1 MKKYLSKLAVKFI
14 SLILAF
20 SILFECNAPAF
31 AAVKNDSNA
40 AAQELSDFAVNDA
53 VLNNF
58 DERLSELF
66 QAGQEGNSYEASLNR
81 DVKNAINAL
90 ENSADRKKIISLKEA
105 GKDKYGNLWPMYV
118 SAAGSKNIAALEKAL
133 LKFLTE
139 YFASFEVMPFNKFE
153 VFYNQSVKDAAKTY
167 VNKFWNKNQIYAPF
181 KSPESAVEASIKQS
195 WPVKQSYEA
204 YVKEAK
210 AEIAWRKANG
220 QKIEEGGYK
229 VVRAYVKAINPEVL
243 SPVVLNN
250 LINLELG
257 GKKVI
262 TEQEITAIRNY
273 TVARIEKQ
281 DLKALNLSLIS
292 SNKDKKIAARL
303 LQDIIEVIVSG
314 GYTVNQ
320 AGAYSKAVEKLIYKS
335 EDTAG
340 FNHILST
347 GFASLLAV
355 KDYSAL
361 RRILSRYTAKE
372 NEGAD
377 WGDYISLSFYAD
389 KIHNSKG
396 KYLGKASEL
405 AQYTTKYSYE
415 NTFTDLAQLLAE
427 DGSNE
432 ALKILKEYGVDLGL
446 KSSIKPFLYGALK
459 SGKSGLPLSAAS
471 VIAADFIN
479 LSMGDIAAT
488 QEYDIDKSLF
498 AKYPSVKSKLAN
510 GAVITDAKFK
520 ERKADQKTFGY
531 FHRAA
536 VSGDILLLIW
546 GTIGLIKIG
555 GKAMALGR
563 SAYAAVKAGRI
574 TNTVKKVAYIRA
586 NYAKM
591 SKYIAVRN
599 ALQSMKL
606 KAQAGQ
612 LRLLGNVEEARA
624 LANSRTALKVQ
635 ARANQAQLVKLGQ
648 IRDNAAADLSNTAA
662 PTARQT
668 ARANLADAQYN
679 ARQTQIDFLNKAR
692 MYKAGFDAKNAA
704 YTAEVEAYNANVA
717 RYNSL
722 LSRLNGA
729 SPEEAVKINSELAY
743 LRSVLD
749 IKPIAP
755 SYTIGELDYV
765 NASNAFNSALNNFNG
780 ARTAFKQTGWWYRNI
795 TAPWKTAPAGDGTL
809 GLWKLETDPGIT
821 LAQALKINRPYNPN
835 YTSGVKLFNNA
846 GAQSGNVNKFY
857 QFLDAHHLQPI
868 TSGLKFIN
876 NKATLFGFSLLFNY
890 NVATVNPWALE
901 GGRAATFATELVA
914 DGSKTLENA
923 KLLKALGGSLPLSS
937 LPNAV
942 KPVNVVDPKFLQF
955 YKAVPLPGG
964 NIISDFTPKALFATT
979 GQLTVLTGASIG
991 LPLMFGRDLLSA
1003 YSNAFLKKP
1012 VAATLKP
1019 SAATSLRLNDNIGYN
1034 TGIEPWTLFNGRFG
1048 EAPKYFY
1055 EIPAVPRGIA
1065 NVEAEDVLPSYVKQ
1079 YGGSVAITPQ
1089 IIKERKALNNAWST
1103 VENNWRGGANAVL
1116 AEMEME
1122 GITFEVRHGYAIE
1135 DEETGE
1141 IIVQGPVLRRIT
1153 GNFSNFGLTKILY
1166 KHSALGG
1173 RNLQYAGSQY
1183 VNKEDFAALP
1193 FIIRNFEPEI
1203 LDNNKTLRYV
1213 LQDDSGQAL
1222 IVVFKAKSR
1231 RRFNLI
1237 TMYYKK
1243 EITDGLKISG
1253 RLTGTLSKK
1262 LGLKPR
1268 FEKDAP
1274 VSMAEAE
1281 EEIDNTAVSF
1291 ASADTN
1297 LKDRAFTMSVINADG
1312 REVMLPVNLSFNEN
1326 FKTNGYS
1333 NVVFNKGVA
1342 ELRQFEKDPRV
1353 MSNFFI
1359 VLKNQNKS
1367 FKHFVDALKASGQTI
1382 TVKFFQYGIKPRKTI
1397 TTNLYNGDGRSV
1409 LPVKVITDP
1418 NFLKEGSK
1426 LVLTPSGRIGVLSAK
1441 GYMPDLIDDTAVLRI
1456 PKNQTETFLKI
1467 LPLTA
1472 KPLPIEIMPN
1482 YNKANVIIEEGFYI
1496 NPSLGKTLGP
1506 VLPQSLGVSEAFAT
1520 NLMYIVNY
1528 MPGLLSP
1535 LLNPLIKKFG
1545 EVAVFKFS
1553 ILMSSVAAL
1562 LPVFFGFY
1570 GYSSQIEPTAIRSVS
1585 LGIAL
1590 FALAFSINVRN
1601 VVGNTLINMNRGA
1614 MPIAKEKKK
1623 EETTVSQAAKVTTD
1637 ILWEKTKK
1645 LFTNGTDFSMED
1657 ILFYNRSFI
1666 NKNLG
1671 TMAFLIAPSALNYG
1685 GNLFGLDLNFGWDVA
1700 LPLYAAYSAYAGW
1713 KVHNTNLR
1721 DKKIIEDI
1729 KTDMYQISAEDT
1741 PAMVEKNKRSFS
1753 ESLSEI
1759 WDTAVHKEGVLNI
1772 STAMALA
1779 TAHELSVSSAFSSTL
1794 YQTIPDGDMAT
1805 IMVIGILY
1813 GSLMAGRLLG
1823 NVTAT
1828 RMSAGTSYLG
1838 YSALSLGG
1846 TAAIA
1851 AGIVGDMS
1859 WLVLTGGVI
1868 ASIGIGN
1875 YFSQMFAYIIRKH
1888 PDLQSQISQVLSF
1901 TMPIAVGLS
1910 MPITYLN
1917 DWFGVPYARV
1927 MAAFAMLVSSLV
1939 MTKDMMESST
1949 LYKFIVQEFKE
1960 AHDYVV
1966 GLFNKKPAAEGE
1978 KINTDDTTGPD
1989 INNAEPQN

>member
-1 MKKYLSKLAVKFI
+1 MKKFISKFAVKFI
-14 SLILAF
+14 SMSLAF
-20 SILFECNAPAF
+20 AILFECNAPVF
-31 AAVKNDSNA
+31 AAVKNENRSSSE
-40 AAQELSDFAVNDA
+40 ELSDFAADNG

-58 DERLSELF
+58 DERLSELY
-66 QAGQEGNSYEASLNR
+66 QAGQEGNSYEVALNR
-81 DVKNAINAL
+81 DIKKELNNL
-90 ENSADRKKIISLKEA
+90 ENSSDRKKIDSLKHT

-118 SAAGSKNIAALEKAL
+118 SVTGSKNVSVLEKSL

-139 YFASFEVMPFNKFE
+139 YFAPLEVMPFDKFKNA
-153 VFYNQSVKDAAKTY
+153 YNQSVKDSAKAY
-167 VNKFWNKNQIYAPF
+167 VSKFWNKNQSYTPF
-181 KSPESAVEASIKQS
+181 KSPEDAVEAAIKES
-195 WPVKQSYEA
+195 WPLKQSYDS

-210 AEIAWRKANG
+210 AEIAWRKANEN
-220 QKIEEGGYK
+220 KIEEGGYQ
-229 VVRAYVKAINPEVL
+229 VIRAYVKAINPEVL
-243 SPVVLNN
+243 SPIVLNN
-250 LINLELG
+250 LINLELN
-257 GKKVI
+257 GKKAI
-262 TEQEITAIRNY
+262 TDQEVLSIRNY

-281 DLKALNLSLIS
+281 NLDALSLNIIS
-292 SNKDKKIAARL
+292 NDKDKKVAARL
-303 LQDIIEVIVSG
+303 LQDIIETIVVG

-320 AGAYSKAVEKLIYKS
+320 PGTYSKAVENIIYRS
-335 EDTAG
+335 ENTAG
-340 FNHILST
+340 FNHILSA

-355 KDYSAL
+355 KDYDAI
-361 RRILSRYTAKE
+361 RRILRHYTVKE

-389 KIHNSKG
+389 RIHNSNG
-396 KYLGKASEL
+396 KYLGKSSEL
-405 AQYTTKYSYE
+405 TQYTTKYSYE
-415 NTFTDLAQLLAE
+415 NTFTDLAELLAE
-427 DGSNE
+427 DGSGE
-432 ALKILKEYGVDLGL
+432 ALKILNEYTVDLGL
-446 KSSIKPFLYGALK
+446 KAAIKPFFYGALK
-459 SGKSGLPLSAAS
+459 SGKSLPVNAAT
-471 VIAADFIN
+471 ALATDLIN
-479 LSMGDIAAT
+479 LSMGDIPAT
-488 QEYDIDKSLF
+488 QEYIIDKSLF
-498 AKYPSVKSKLAN
+498 SKYKITKYSKDNAIINESKLR
-510 GAVITDAKFK
+510 DRQS
-520 ERKADQKTFGY
+520 EQKTFGY

-536 VSGDILLLIW
+536 VSGDILILIW
-546 GTIGLIKIG
+546 GAIGLVKIG

-563 SAYAAVKAGRI
+563 SAYTAVKAGRI
-574 TNTVKKVAYIRA
+574 TNTAKKVAYIRA

-591 SKYIAVRN
+591 SRYISVRN
-599 ALQSMKL
+599 SFQAMKL

-612 LRLLGNVEEARA
+612 LRLLGKVEEAKT
-624 LANSRTALKVQ
+624 LTSSRTALKID
-635 ARANQAQLVKLGQ
+635 ARSNQTQLGRLGQ
-648 IRDNAAADLSNTAA
+648 IRERAVTDLQNTAN
-662 PTARQT
+662 PTARQA
-668 ARANLADAQYN
+668 ARADLADAQFR
-679 ARQTQIDFLNKAR
+679 AKQTQIDFLRKAR
-692 MYKAGFDAKNAA
+692 MYKTGFDAKNAV

-717 RYNSL
+717 KYNAL
-722 LSRLNGA
+722 LSGLNGA
-729 SPEEAVKINSELAY
+729 NPAEAAKINSELAY

-749 IKPIAP
+749 ITP
-755 SYTIGELDYV
+755 SVPAYTAGELSYV
-765 NASNAFNSALNNFNG
+765 NASNAFNSALNNFNS

-795 TAPWKTAPAGDGTL
+795 ISPWKAAPAGDGTL

-821 LAQALKINRPYNPN
+821 LAQALKINRPYNPD
-835 YTSGVKLFNNA
+835 YTSGVRLFSNT
-846 GAQSGNVNKFY
+846 GGETGNVNKFY
-857 QFLDAHHLQPI
+857 NFLDAHHLKPI

-901 GGRAATFATELVA
+901 GGRAASFATELVA
-914 DGSKTLENA
+914 DGSKTLESA
-923 KLLKALGGSLPLSS
+923 KLFKMLGGTFPLSS

-942 KPVNVVDPKFLQF
+942 KPVNIVDPKFLQF
-955 YKAVPLPGG
+955 YKAVPLPAG
-964 NIISDFTPKALFATT
+964 NIISDFSPKALFATT
-979 GQLTVLTGASIG
+979 GKLTGLTGAAFAMPI
-991 LPLMFGRDLLSA
+991 MFGRDLLSA
-1003 YSNAFLKKP
+1003 YSNAFLKTPVVAKVKP
-1012 VAATLKP
+1012 WTLNN
-1019 SAATSLRLNDNIGYN
+1019 LQLNENIGYN
-1034 TGIEPWTLFNGRFG
+1034 AGVEPWTLFNGHFG
-1048 EAPKYFY
+1048 QTPKYFY
-1055 EIPAVPRGIA
+1055 EIPAVSRGAADID
-1065 NVEAEDVLPSYVKQ
+1065 AEDVLPSYITRE
-1079 YGGSVAITPQ
+1079 YSSSVAITPQ
-1089 IIKERKALNNAWST
+1089 IARERKALNNAWNT
-1103 VENNWRGGANAVL
+1103 VENDWHGGANAVI

-1122 GITFEVRHGYAIE
+1122 GLSFEVRHGYAIE

-1141 IIVQGPVLRRIT
+1141 VIVQGPVLRRQT
-1153 GNFSNFGLTKILY
+1153 GNFSNFGLTKIIY
-1166 KHSALGG
+1166 KHGIAGG
-1173 RNLQYAGSQY
+1173 RNLQYAGSKY
-1183 VNKEDFAALP
+1183 VTKEDFAALP

-1213 LQDDSGQAL
+1213 IQDDDGQAL
-1222 IVVFKAKSR
+1222 IVVFKAKSK

-1237 TMYYKK
+1237 TMYYKQTV
-1243 EITDGLKISG
+1243 TDGLKISG
-1253 RLTGTLSKK
+1253 QLTGTLSKK

-1268 FEKDAP
+1268 FAKEDTVSRTIVLEDEVVTDA
-1274 VSMAEAE
+1274 
-1281 EEIDNTAVSF
+1281 AVV
-1291 ASADTN
+1291 SADTD
-1297 LKDRAFTMSVINADG
+1297 LKNRAFTMSVINADG
-1312 REVMLPVNLSFNEN
+1312 SEVMLPVNLSFNEN
-1326 FKTNGYS
+1326 FKTRGYS

-1342 ELRQFEKDPRV
+1342 ELRQFEKEPRV

-1367 FKHFVDALKASGQTI
+1367 FKHFVDALKASGQSI

-1397 TTNLYNGDGRSV
+1397 TTTLYNADGTSA

-1426 LVLTPSGRIGVLSAK
+1426 LVLTPSGRIGVLAAK

-1456 PKNQTETFLKI
+1456 PKNQTETFLKL

-1506 VLPQSLGVSEAFAT
+1506 VLPQSLGVSEEFAT

-1570 GYSSQIEPTAIRSVS
+1570 GYSSQIEPTTIRSIS

-1601 VVGNTLINMNRGA
+1601 VVGNSLINMNRGA
-1614 MPIAKEKKK
+1614 MPIAKEKKA
-1623 EETTVSQAAKVTTD
+1623 EEKTVTEAAKITTD

-1645 LFTNGTDFSMED
+1645 LFSNGTDFSMED

-1671 TMAFLIAPSALNYG
+1671 TMAFLIAPSILNYG
-1685 GNLFGLDLNFGWDVA
+1685 GSLFGLDLNLGWDVA

-1741 PAMVEKNKRSFS
+1741 PAIVQKSKKSFS
-1753 ESLSEI
+1753 ESLNEI
-1759 WDTAVHKEGVLNI
+1759 WDTAVNKDGVLNI

-1794 YQTIPDGDMAT
+1794 YQIIPDGDMAT

-1838 YSALSLGG
+1838 YSGLSLGG

-1851 AGIVGDMS
+1851 AGIMGDMS

-1927 MAAFAMLVSSLV
+1927 MAAFAMLVGSLV

-1949 LYKFIVQEFKE
+1949 LYKYIVQEFKE
-1960 AHDYVV
+1960 ASDYVV
-1966 GLFNKKPAAEGE
+1966 GVFNKKPVTDAGE
-1978 KINTDDTTGPD
+1978 NGSEDINGPD
-1989 INNAEPQN
+1989 INNAQPQN